1 MPTQNWAG
9 DFGLWPETPGRQAE
23 AGDSGPQGPE
33 TPVCLAGV
41 LIARVS
47 DDSDSSPELGRR
59 LWSLAGD
66 SGAGVT

>member
-1 MPTQNWAG
+1 MPTRNLAG
-9 DFGLWPETPGRQAE
+9 DSGWQAE

-33 TPVCLAGV
+33 TPVCLAG
-41 LIARVS
+41 LWSARVS